1 MATKPYMPLMM
12 GDWLQ
17 GTRGM
22 KAEVKGVYLSLLIY
36 QYDNGFIPDDM
47 EELKLIEPEIEKCWE
62 KLKIK
67 FIQIAEGKLQNQ
79 KLEDVRNFFNK
90 QSANG
95 KNGGSGNKKSQ
106 IKAKPKAKSKL
117 HNEYDIDNDLELKSD
132 NDTEEN
138 ISPEEKSFF
147 EFWNLYDKKVGKD
160 KAFLEWRKLSESER
174 EAAMGYIP
182 KYTLSKEKKYR
193 KDPERFL
200 KYKVWND
207 EIITEN
213 TNGTQNSQNGKYQ
226 NINRASTPIT
236 NNGINTPDF

>member
-1 MATKPYMPLMM
+1 MPLMM

-22 KAEVKGVYLSLLIY
+22 KAEVKGVYLGLLIY

-47 EELKLIEPEIEKCWE
+47 EELKLIEPEIEKSWE
-62 KLKIK
+62 KLKVK
-67 FIQIAEGKLQNQ
+67 FIQIAQGKLQNQ

-117 HNEYDIDNDLELKSD
+117 HNEYDIDNDTEIKNDIDDEVSD
-132 NDTEEN
+132 EQE
-138 ISPEEKSFF
+138 SFDQ
-147 EFWNLYDKKVGKD
+147 FWNLYDKKVGKD
-160 KAFLEWRKLSESER
+160 KSISEWRKLSESER
-174 EAAMGYIP
+174 QAAMGYIP

-207 EIITEN
+207 EIITDKS
-213 TNGTQNSQNGKYQ
+213 NGTYTNQ
-226 NINRASTPIT
+226 RASTKVFAEQ
-236 NNGINTPDF
+236 DYSQKL